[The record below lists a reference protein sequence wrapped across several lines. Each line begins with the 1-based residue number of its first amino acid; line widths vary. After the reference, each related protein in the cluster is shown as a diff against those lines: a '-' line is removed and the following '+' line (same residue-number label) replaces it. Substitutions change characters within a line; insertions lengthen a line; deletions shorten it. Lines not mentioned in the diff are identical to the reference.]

1 MMSKLAFIIS
11 NRIGLR
17 TLLKSLIVYSRG
29 KAHKNGRGLGAL
41 LINGNSLLYLG
52 KNISIINKGTFSL
65 GARMP
70 RGFLVSRKPCALEM
84 NENSKLVVN
93 GFVTTG
99 SGVIIS
105 LGRNAVLEIGND
117 VSINSD
123 SKLICYTN
131 MKIGDGSTISWEVEI
146 RDCDFH
152 KIVRDD
158 FVVSKPIEIGSNVWI
173 GSRAT
178 VLKGVK
184 IGNGAMIATGSVVTK
199 DVPENCLVAGVPSRV
214 IRRNIKWER

>member
-1 MMSKLAFIIS
+1 
-11 NRIGLR
+11 
-17 TLLKSLIVYSRG
+17 
-29 KAHKNGRGLGAL
+29 
-41 LINGNSLLYLG
+41 
-52 KNISIINKGTFSL
+52 
-65 GARMP
+65 
-70 RGFLVSRKPCALEM
+70 
-84 NENSKLVVN
+84 
-93 GFVTTG
+93 
-99 SGVIIS
+99 
-105 LGRNAVLEIGND
+105 
-117 VSINSD
+117 
-123 SKLICYTN
+123 

-214 IRRNIKWER
+214 IRRI